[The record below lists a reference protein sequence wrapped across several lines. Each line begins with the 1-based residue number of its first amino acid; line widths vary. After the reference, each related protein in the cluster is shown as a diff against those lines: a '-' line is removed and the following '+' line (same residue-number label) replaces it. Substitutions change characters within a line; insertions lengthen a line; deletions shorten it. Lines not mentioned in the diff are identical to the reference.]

1 MVRSLIAAAVLAT
14 LGTSALAQSS
24 VTMYGRLNLTL
35 ESQKIVD
42 GLGGER
48 SARGLINNASR
59 IGMKGTEDLG
69 GGLKAGFQI
78 EHGFDADTGAATGGA
93 AGFWGRQSEVNL
105 SGSFGMV
112 RLGNFT
118 SEAYYA
124 TADYVSLHNHDTGTS
139 ADTHYAYLGRNT
151 DKIAYR
157 TPDMGGFT
165 AEAAISLRDGN
176 PAPADRTID
185 LAVNY
190 GAGPLHIGAGY
201 EKAGDA
207 KQFAVS
213 GLYEAGAITF
223 GGYFQRASG
232 AGLDRNSFRLVGMY
246 TMGNTELHANFGYAG
261 KIDDVDGTAANQ
273 LTLGVN
279 YNLSKRTKIYG
290 FYTNNGGD
298 AGDAYA
304 LLANRGVKRSLAA
317 GVRHNF

>member
-1 MVRSLIAAAVLAT
+1 MQRSLIAAVVLAT

-24 VTMYGRLNLTL
+24 VTLYGRLNTTL

-42 GLGGER
+42 LSGNER
-48 SARGLINNASR
+48 SQRSMVNNASR

-78 EHGFDADTGAATGGA
+78 EHGFNSDTGAQSQGA
-93 AGFWGRQSEVNL
+93 FWARQTEVNL
-105 SGSFGMV
+105 SGGFGMV

-124 TADYVSLHNHDTGTS
+124 TADYISLHNHDTGTS

-157 TPDMGGFT
+157 TPSFGGMTF
-165 AEAAISLRDGN
+165 EAAVSLRD
-176 PAPADRTID
+176 APTVTDRSYD
-185 LAVNY
+185 LALNY

-201 EKAGDA
+201 EKNGDA

-213 GLYEAGAITF
+213 GLYEMGAMTF

-232 AGLDRNSFRLVGMY
+232 AGLDRNSFRLSGMY
-246 TMGNTELHANFGYAG
+246 TMGNTELHANFGVAG

-273 LTLGVN
+273 VTLGVN
-279 YNLSKRTKIYG
+279 YNLSKRTKVYG

-298 AGDAYA
+298 AGDLYA
-304 LLANRGVKRSLAA
+304 LAANGGVKRSLAV

>member
-1 MVRSLIAAAVLAT
+1 MQRTLIAAVVLAT

-48 SARGLINNASR
+48 TARGLINNASR

-78 EHGFDADTGAATGGA
+78 EHGFNADTGAQSQSA
-93 AGFWGRQSEVNL
+93 FWARQSEVNL
-105 SGSFGMV
+105 SGGFGMV

-157 TPDMGGFT
+157 TPAMSGFT
-165 AEAAISLRDGN
+165 VEAAISLRD
-176 PAPADRTID
+176 APTATDRNYD
-185 LAVNY
+185 LALNY

-207 KQFAVS
+207 KQLAVS
-213 GLYEAGAITF
+213 GLYEAGALTF

-261 KIDDVDGTAANQ
+261 KIDDIDGTAANQ

-304 LLANRGVKRSLAA
+304 LAANGGVKRSLAA

>member
-35 ESQKIVD
+35 ENQKD
-42 GLGGER
+42 GNT
-48 SARGLINNASR
+48 STKGLFNNASR
-59 IGMKGTEDLG
+59 IGMKGVEDLG

-78 EHGFDADTGAATGGA
+78 EHGFNADTGAQSQSA
-93 AGFWGRQSEVNL
+93 FWARQSEVFL
-105 SGSFGMV
+105 SGGFGTV

-124 TADYVSLHNHDTGTS
+124 TADYVSLHNHDTGS
-139 ADTHYAYLGRNT
+139 SEDKLYAYIGRNT

-157 TPDMGGFT
+157 SPAMGGFT

-201 EKAGDA
+201 EKNGDA
-207 KQFAVS
+207 NQFAVS
-213 GLYEAGAITF
+213 GLYEMGAITL
-223 GGYFQRASG
+223 GGYLQRDKN
-232 AGLDRNSFRLVGMY
+232 GLLANGGNRTTLRFSGMY
-246 TMGNTELHANFGYAG
+246 TMGNTELHANFGRAG
-261 KIDDVDGTAANQ
+261 NYSEADDTAANQ
-273 LTLGVN
+273 ITLGVN
-279 YNLSKRTKIYG
+279 YNLSKRTKVYG
-290 FYTNNGGD
+290 YFTRVSND
-298 AGDAYA
+298 ANANYA
-304 LLANRGVKRSLAA
+304 VATPGTDFRSLAA